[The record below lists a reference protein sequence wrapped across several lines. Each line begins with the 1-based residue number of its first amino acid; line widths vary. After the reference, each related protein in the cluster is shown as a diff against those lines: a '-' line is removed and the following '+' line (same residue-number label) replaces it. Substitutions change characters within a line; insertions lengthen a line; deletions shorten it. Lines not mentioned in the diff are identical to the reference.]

1 MIHVEKAEVVLER
14 MVMTNVTVPVPEPVK
29 TKAQL
34 KAEAKEVRLAN
45 LRLHLLN
52 ALVISFQCVQPCS
65 STIHPSVTRELGDA
79 FALLWIRAAVH

>member
-34 KAEAKEVRLAN
+34 KAEAKEVRLA
-45 LRLHLLN
+45 HL
-52 ALVISFQCVQPCS
+52 
-65 STIHPSVTRELGDA
+65 
-79 FALLWIRAAVH
+79 